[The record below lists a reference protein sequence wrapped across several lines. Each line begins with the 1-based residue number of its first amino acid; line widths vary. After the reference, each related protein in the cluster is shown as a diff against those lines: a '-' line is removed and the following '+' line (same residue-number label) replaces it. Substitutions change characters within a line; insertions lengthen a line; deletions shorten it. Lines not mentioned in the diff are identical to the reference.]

1 MKKFLI
7 KVLIGL
13 LALCAGI
20 AVVKYFS
27 PETNVKPSFMANN
40 NQVAN
45 DFSKQR
51 EERENFY
58 LESYEPIIV
67 SKINGWVEI
76 EYADVT
82 ETEVKVIRYAN
93 NEDDFDYRNL
103 VIGESRHK
111 LQIRMKKSPSLWS
124 ALGFIPEE
132 RQRVIIKTPRGTRV
146 TTNCINGTV
155 EERETIEGRLEVKR
169 NDYQCS
175 Q

>member
-1 MKKFLI
+1 VKKFFI

-13 LALCAGI
+13 LALSAGI

-27 PETNVKPSFMANN
+27 PQTNLKPSFMSNN

-58 LESYEPIIV
+58 LESYEPIVV

-76 EYADVT
+76 EYANVT

-103 VIGESRHK
+103 VIGESRSK
-111 LQIRMKKSPSLWS
+111 LQIHMKKSPSLWS
-124 ALGFIPEE
+124 VLGMIPEE

-155 EERETIEGRLEVKR
+155 EERETINGTLETRSR
-169 NDYQCS
+169 NYQCS